1 MIILI
6 FYNKYACTQSGLQGA
21 ESFEKGVTLEQ
32 VTKIVIASVEPVSH
46 THLVLHCSSDPR
58 KHK

>member
-21 ESFEKGVTLEQ
+21 ESFGKGVTFEQ
-32 VTKIVIASVEPVSH
+32 VTKIFIASVEPVSY
-46 THLVLHCSSDPR
+46 TLWITLL
-58 KHK
+58 